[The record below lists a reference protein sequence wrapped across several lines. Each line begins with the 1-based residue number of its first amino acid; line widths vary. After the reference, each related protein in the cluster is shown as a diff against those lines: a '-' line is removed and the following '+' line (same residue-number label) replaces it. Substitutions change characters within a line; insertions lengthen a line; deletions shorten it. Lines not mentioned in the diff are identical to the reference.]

1 MYVCIY
7 MFLHI
12 STHTGIYTY
21 NTYLCTCA
29 FVYVFVCVSGSADVP
44 HLSSSF
50 INKFFD
56 FDNSSDILVL
66 RALLVPFLAE

>member
-1 MYVCIY
+1 MYVYI
-7 MFLHI
+7 
-12 STHTGIYTY
+12 HTYVRV
-21 NTYLCTCA
+21 LLLMC
-29 FVYVFVCVSGSADVP
+29 VFVCVSGSADVP